1 MVADLALE
9 LRELDQLL
17 GDTRARFHRRQT
29 PFASSDE
36 LITVDRE
43 IRDART
49 MPHSPELELQVRRLT
64 ARLRALD
71 PR

>member
-1 MVADLALE
+1 MGDLAVE
-9 LRELDQLL
+9 LRELDRLL

-29 PFASSDE
+29 PAGSSDD
-36 LITVDRE
+36 LIVVDRE
-43 IRDART
+43 IREARG
-49 MPHSPELELQVRRLT
+49 MPHSPELELVVRRLT